1 LSPSNFSVTPVA
13 RPRSNP
19 TAVLK
24 DAASVYKV
32 DTDSIEMKVRQ
43 EFAVKARAKK
53 ESKPAAKVKKAA

>member
-1 LSPSNFSVTPVA
+1 
-13 RPRSNP
+13 
-19 TAVLK
+19 
-24 DAASVYKV
+24 V